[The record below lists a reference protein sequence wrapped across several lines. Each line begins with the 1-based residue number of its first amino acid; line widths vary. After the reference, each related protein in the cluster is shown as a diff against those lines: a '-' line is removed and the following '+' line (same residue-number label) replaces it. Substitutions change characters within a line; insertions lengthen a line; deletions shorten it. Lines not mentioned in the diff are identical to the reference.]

1 MGYWAAQ
8 EQGNPLSGGS
18 PWVFEMVP
26 GRMLGFRPSPL
37 SSTVLSFAAIFGDIV
52 PVSFIF
58 LVIIII
64 HILFIK
70 LN

>member
-1 MGYWAAQ
+1 M
-8 EQGNPLSGGS
+8 
-18 PWVFEMVP
+18 FEMVP
-26 GRMLGFRPSPL
+26 GRMLGFGPSPL
-37 SSTVLSFAAIFGDIV
+37 SSTVLSFAASCGDIV

>member
-18 PWVFEMVP
+18 PWVFEMVS
-26 GRMLGFRPSPL
+26 GRMLGFRPSTL
-37 SSTVLSFAAIFGDIV
+37 SYTVLSFAAICGDIV

-58 LVIIII
+58 FGYYYYSDLI
-64 HILFIK
+64 H
-70 LN
+70 